1 MLSIEEF
8 EKFIQNDIV
17 YQQRLLYYIDDQGRQ
32 NPIDSLGQLHSV
44 YGKTIKME
52 GAERLNK
59 SIHGLCNSFGYT
71 GPVTCHIF
79 RSFPGSASFPEH
91 TDPDDVL
98 LLMTSG
104 TKDIIIRDNKI
115 TLEETKELI
124 MDSSNQSVITN
135 IMNFI
140 TGNDAEEKKEE
151 ALPEGAI
158 KIDTEKKM

>member
-17 YQQRLLYYIDDQGRQ
+17 YQQRLLYYIDDQGKQ

-59 SIHGLCNSFGYT
+59 SIHGLCNSFGYI

-79 RSFPGSASFPEH
+79 RSFPGSVSFPEH

-104 TKDIIIRDNKI
+104 TKDIIIRDNRI
-115 TLEETKELI
+115 TLEQGK
-124 MDSSNQSVITN
+124 QF
-135 IMNFI
+135 FI
-140 TGNDAEEKKEE
+140 NAGTPHRIINNDNSLMLSIGFERY
-151 ALPEGAI
+151 LVD
-158 KIDTEKKM
+158 KI